1 MAIDPTLLQHFEQ
14 HFISE
19 AGGMFGKFIHIAS
32 LLVYIVAAIELAWFG
47 LRSALK
53 GDGFFVNF
61 IFTLLKIAA
70 IIFIIQ
76 HLPTLL
82 NGLINGFV
90 YLGILASSKN
100 TLHLLN
106 NPTAI
111 WNSSFSAA
119 ISTLKVAIQYGPLNV
134 GASMLYLFFGI
145 GSLIFL
151 TLISIQI
158 MLVIF
163 DIYFT
168 SLASLT
174 FLPFSVLGA
183 TSDIFNS
190 CIKRL
195 LQTGL
200 KLMVI
205 VILLALIQGLLA
217 HFSNVTIAKGS
228 NFMTPLVLFMS
239 LLTACVFVYVLP
251 ASVAKIVARPRF
263 AQGDTEKNS
272 ITATSQVTSTQQA
285 NAYVSSNPISNETSL
300 QSTTSNTNVSSLA
313 SATAVTQQTNNTTQ
327 STNTTS
333 TAPANSGSLLNP
345 GKSGTV
351 QSATTINIKI
361 NNQTLKTLKQLMHTK
376 ANKS

>member
-1 MAIDPTLLQHFEQ
+1 MTIDPSLLQHFE
-14 HFISE
+14 HRFISE
-19 AGGMFGKFIHIAS
+19 AQGIMGKFIHIAS
-32 LLVYIVAAIELAWFG
+32 RLVYIVAAIELAWFG
-47 LRSALK
+47 LRCALK

-61 IFTLLKIAA
+61 IFTLLKIAS

-76 HLPTLL
+76 HLPTLI

-90 YLGILASSKN
+90 YFGILASSKN
-100 TLHLLN
+100 TLQLLS

-145 GSLIFL
+145 GSLVL
-151 TLISIQI
+151 LALISIQI

-174 FLPFSVLGA
+174 LLPFSVFSASTNIVNG
-183 TSDIFNS
+183 

-205 VILLALIQGLLA
+205 VILIALIQGLLSD
-217 HFSNVTIAKGS
+217 FTNVSIAKDS
-228 NFMTPLVLFMS
+228 NFMIPLVLFMS
-239 LLTACVFVYVLP
+239 LLSACVFVYVLP
-251 ASVAKIVARPRF
+251 ASVAKIVTHPRF
-263 AQGDTEKNS
+263 ARADTEKNS
-272 ITATSQVTSTQQA
+272 ITSASQVTSTQQS
-285 NAYVSSNPISNETSL
+285 NAYVSSNPITNTSNL
-300 QSTTSNTNVSSLA
+300 QSTTSNTDVTSLA
-313 SATAVTQQTNNTTQ
+313 RASALTQQTNNTTQ
-327 STNTTS
+327 NTSSTS
-333 TAPANSGSLLNP
+333 TASAHSGSLLGT
-345 GKSGTV
+345 GKADTV

-361 NNQTLKTLKQLMHTK
+361 NNQTLKTLKELMHTK

>member
-14 HFISE
+14 RFISE
-19 AGGMFGKFIHIAS
+19 AGGMFGKFIHITS

-47 LRSALK
+47 LCSALK

-90 YLGILASSKN
+90 YLGIIASSKN
-100 TLHLLN
+100 TLHLLS

-145 GSLIFL
+145 GSLVFL

-174 FLPFSVLGA
+174 LLPFSVLGA
-183 TSDIFNS
+183 AGNIFNS
-190 CIKRL
+190 SIKRL

-205 VILLALIQGLLA
+205 VILLALIQGLLS
-217 HFSNVTIAKGS
+217 HFSSVTIAKGS

-263 AQGDTEKNS
+263 ARENTGGNS
-272 ITATSQVTSTQQA
+272 ITATSQITSTQQA
-285 NAYVSSNPISNETSL
+285 NAYVSSNPINNATSL
-300 QSTTSNTNVSSLA
+300 QSTSSNANITSLA
-313 SATAVTQQTNNTTQ
+313 SATAVTQQTSNTTQ
-327 STNTTS
+327 NTNTTS

-376 ANKS
+376 GSKS

>member
-47 LRSALK
+47 LRSTLK

-61 IFTLLKIAA
+61 IFTLLKIAS

-82 NGLINGFV
+82 LGLINGFV
-90 YLGILASSKN
+90 YLGILASSNN
-100 TLHLLN
+100 TLHLFS

-111 WNSSFSAA
+111 WNSSFNAA

-145 GSLIFL
+145 SSLVFL

-174 FLPFSVLGA
+174 LLPFPCWVPPA
-183 TSDIFNS
+183 IF
-190 CIKRL
+190 
-195 LQTGL
+195 
-200 KLMVI
+200 
-205 VILLALIQGLLA
+205 LIA
-217 HFSNVTIAKGS
+217 VSNVSYK
-228 NFMTPLVLFMS
+228 
-239 LLTACVFVYVLP
+239 
-251 ASVAKIVARPRF
+251 R
-263 AQGDTEKNS
+263 D
-272 ITATSQVTSTQQA
+272 
-285 NAYVSSNPISNETSL
+285 
-300 QSTTSNTNVSSLA
+300 
-313 SATAVTQQTNNTTQ
+313 
-327 STNTTS
+327 
-333 TAPANSGSLLNP
+333 
-345 GKSGTV
+345 
-351 QSATTINIKI
+351 
-361 NNQTLKTLKQLMHTK
+361 
-376 ANKS
+376 